1 MVTNLK
7 KSLGFSRA
15 GLEVKIESF
24 FWEIY
29 MPKGLSSALFDESQV
44 TLGGSINA
52 VRNLL
57 PDSNLLRTAFGAI
70 ALRSMSNAAD
80 TPLWMRQ
87 EGIRLYSAALEQM
100 SKELASSSR
109 KHNALAILGAAR
121 IFTFYEALFGYDL
134 KCHATQQL
142 SWLTHQAGDL
152 AIVLS
157 KDPSFYATG
166 PAHRLFVDG
175 RMQYA
180 LYAIKTRQKC
190 VLANSAWMCDPWTH
204 HKKTPKD
211 LLVDILFEFGS
222 IYAEIDSRILS
233 ANLETKAKSQAYLEI
248 CMKMVIKN
256 LSLWNERFRDDVC
269 IFEKDWESPKNL
281 PVKEITA
288 AHVMTL
294 YWAIC
299 ILAHD
304 ANRTIFGGGP
314 TGLEIHPRDCC
325 QGIIR
330 CIPKFLHS
338 STGTFRQH
346 LIPFPLMTAMSYLIA
361 TETDGLAEET
371 KYVLSISQAPELA
384 SVFHFMASLKG
395 SSYIEMLQARVN
407 DPAIS

>member
-1 MVTNLK
+1 
-7 KSLGFSRA
+7 
-15 GLEVKIESF
+15 
-24 FWEIY
+24 
-29 MPKGLSSALFDESQV
+29 MPKGLSSALFDESQI

-57 PDSNLLRTAFGAI
+57 PDSNLLRTAFGAM
-70 ALRSMSNAAD
+70 ALRAMSNATD

-100 SKELASSSR
+100 SKELALPSR
-109 KHNALAILGAAR
+109 KHNALAVLGAAR

-157 KDPSFYATG
+157 KDPSFFATG
-166 PAHRLFVDG
+166 AAHRLFVDG
-175 RMQYA
+175 RIHYA
-180 LYAIKTRQKC
+180 LYGIKTRQKC
-190 VLANSAWMCDPWTH
+190 VLANSAWMCEPWTY

-222 IYAEIDSRILS
+222 IYVEIDRRKFS
-233 ANLETKAKSQAYLEI
+233 ANPETKAKSQGQLEMCI
-248 CMKMVIKN
+248 RMVVKT
-256 LSLWNERFRDDVC
+256 LSLWNERFTVDVP
-269 IFEKDWESPKNL
+269 IFEKDWESPKIL
-281 PVKEITA
+281 PVKEIAA

-299 ILAHD
+299 ILADD
-304 ANRTIFGGGP
+304 ANRDIFGEGL
-314 TGLEIHPRDCC
+314 TGLKIHPRDCC
-325 QGIIR
+325 RGIIR

-346 LIPFPLMTAMSYLIA
+346 LIPFPLMIAMGYLIS
-361 TETDGLAEET
+361 TETFGLTEET
-371 KYVLSISQAPELA
+371 KYILSVSQIPELA
-384 SVFHFMASLKG
+384 SIFHFMASLKG
-395 SSYIEMLQARVN
+395 SSYIDMLRARVN
-407 DPAIS
+407 DPPMR

>member
-1 MVTNLK
+1 M
-7 KSLGFSRA
+7 
-15 GLEVKIESF
+15 
-24 FWEIY
+24 
-29 MPKGLSSALFDESQV
+29 

-70 ALRSMSNAAD
+70 ALRSMSNAPD

-87 EGIRLYSAALEQM
+87 EGIRLYSVALEQM
-100 SKELASSSR
+100 SKELALSSR
-109 KHNALAILGAAR
+109 KHNALPILGAAR

-190 VLANSAWMCDPWTH
+190 VLANSVWMCDPWAY

-222 IYAEIDSRILS
+222 MYADIDSRRSSLNS
-233 ANLETKAKSQAYLEI
+233 ETKAKLQARLEI
-248 CMKMVIKN
+248 CIKMVIKN
-256 LSLWNERFRDDVC
+256 LTLWDERFNDEVFL
-269 IFEKDWESPKNL
+269 FEKDWESPRNL
-281 PVKEITA
+281 PVKDITA

-299 ILAHD
+299 ILAYEI
-304 ANRTIFGGGP
+304 NRTIFGEAP
-314 TGLEIHPRDCC
+314 KGLDIHPRDCC
-325 QGIIR
+325 QRIIR
-330 CIPKFLHS
+330 CIPKFLHP

-346 LIPFPLMTAMSYLIA
+346 LIPFPLMTAMGYLIS
-361 TETDGLAEET
+361 TETSGLVEET
-371 KYVLSISQAPELA
+371 KYILSISQKPEVA
-384 SVFHFMASLKG
+384 SVFHFMASIRG
-395 SSYIEMLQARVN
+395 SSYIEMLRAHIK
-407 DPAIS
+407 DPAMS